1 LDRDGS
7 PLKADGMKKIKTG
20 LLSGSLMR
28 YGICA
33 VSFAGI
39 LCSVMVLFPEIQ
51 LFIIHLAE
59 KYLIHRK
66 VNFYDQWM
74 YTLSAWAKGCL
85 SLIIIFDFFTITK
98 KGNMIFREITE
109 EIKIHLSRIKFSLF
123 IKPFLFVSGVY
134 LFGYIS
140 IFRADFSYVDDL
152 DRAIEGYH
160 GWNGWSRHLADI
172 LSIFIHADTNLT
184 DISPLPQMLA
194 ALIIGACTVL
204 LVYILQDMRMLQ
216 DRELSFAALI
226 AGIPLGL
233 SPYFLENIS
242 YKFDAPYMA
251 LSIFFSI
258 LPFIFTG
265 TKKAFVF
272 SSIISLLIMCMT
284 YQASSGIY
292 IILTLLLCFRDWNY
306 KGKTIGEILS
316 FAASAAF
323 SFCFS
328 MIFFRIIFMVPSFGS
343 GFSTEMLAP
352 NQLVP
357 GILFNLK
364 TYIITI
370 NNDFGLIWK
379 IIIAL
384 ICVLFVFQTGGRS
397 SPKRP
402 AAFIVSAAFIIMAF
416 FLSYGVYF
424 MLKNPSYQPRALLG
438 FGVFIA
444 AISICVS
451 SGHNRTG
458 VISVLMLN
466 WCFMVFAFSYGN
478 ALADQKRYTNFRVEI
493 LLHDLSGLF
502 PGRNKS
508 QMPIRMENR
517 IGFGPVTENISEH
530 YPIIKRLIPDN
541 QHYHLYIYLS
551 EYFHWGE
558 GVSENE
564 APSDMPVVFDS
575 YYHTIRSDGEHIG
588 VIFKN

>member
-1 LDRDGS
+1 
-7 PLKADGMKKIKTG
+7 MKKIKTS
-20 LLSGSLMR
+20 LLPGSFMR

-39 LCSVMVLFPEIQ
+39 VCSVTVLFPEIQ
-51 LFIIHLAE
+51 VLIIHLAE

-74 YTLSAWAKGCL
+74 HTLSAWAKGCL
-85 SLIIIFDFFTITK
+85 SLIVIFDFFTITK
-98 KGNMIFREITE
+98 KGNILFHEIAE
-109 EIKIHLSRIKFSLF
+109 EIKIHLSKIKFNLF

-140 IFRADFSYVDDL
+140 IIRADFSYIDDL

-172 LSIFIHADTNLT
+172 LSTFIHADTNLT
-184 DISPLPQMLA
+184 DISPLPQVLA

-204 LVYILQDMRMLQ
+204 IVYILCGD
-216 DRELSFAALI
+216 ELPFMALI
-226 AGIPLGL
+226 AGISLGL

-251 LSIFFSI
+251 LSMLFSV

-292 IILTLLLCFRDWNY
+292 IVLTLLLCCRDWNY
-306 KGKTIGEILS
+306 KKKTIGEILL

-328 MIFFRIIFMVPSFGS
+328 MIFFRMIFMVPSSGS
-343 GFSTEMLAP
+343 GFSTEMLAL
-352 NQLVP
+352 NQFIP

-364 TYIITI
+364 TYITTI
-370 NNDFGLIWK
+370 NDDFGLIWK
-379 IIIAL
+379 IIIML
-384 ICVLFVFQTGGRS
+384 ICVLFIFQTSGRS
-397 SPKRP
+397 NQKRF
-402 AAFIVSAAFIIMAF
+402 AAFIVSAMFIVAAF
-416 FLSYGVYF
+416 FLSYGVYV
-424 MLKNPSYQPRALLG
+424 MLKSPSYQPRALLG

-444 AISICVS
+444 VINIRIAA
-451 SGHNRTG
+451 GHNRAAL
-458 VISVLMLN
+458 ISVLMLN

-478 ALADQKRYTNFRVEI
+478 ALADQKRYTNFRVEM

-502 PGRNKS
+502 PGRDKS
-508 QMPIRMENR
+508 KMPVRMENR

-530 YPIIKRLIPDN
+530 YPVIKRLIPDN

-558 GVSENE
+558 GVSKNE
-564 APSDMPVVFDS
+564 APPDMPVVFDS
-575 YYHTIRSDGEHIG
+575 YYHTIRSDGEHIH